1 MNEKNFKLS
10 QTWKE
15 YEFWCEGVLFSCLGV
30 FGLLS
35 NLVTLIAIL
44 SSPAMMQ
51 HTFNHLLAAL
61 SFIVILL
68 VLIWRK
74 VHDATKKAS
83 WIESHNPL
91 LFLSRYII
99 FNVPVHARTI
109 PEVSSWFSDSSFL
122 SQVLTKT
129 DKGSIFNLT
138 QDEFLRTFQG
148 SRFRLQL
155 FFAYR

>member
-1 MNEKNFKLS
+1 MQRVNFKLS

-68 VLIWRK
+68 VLIIR

-83 WIESHNPL
+83 
-91 LFLSRYII
+91 
-99 FNVPVHARTI
+99 
-109 PEVSSWFSDSSFL
+109 
-122 SQVLTKT
+122 
-129 DKGSIFNLT
+129 
-138 QDEFLRTFQG
+138 
-148 SRFRLQL
+148 
-155 FFAYR
+155 